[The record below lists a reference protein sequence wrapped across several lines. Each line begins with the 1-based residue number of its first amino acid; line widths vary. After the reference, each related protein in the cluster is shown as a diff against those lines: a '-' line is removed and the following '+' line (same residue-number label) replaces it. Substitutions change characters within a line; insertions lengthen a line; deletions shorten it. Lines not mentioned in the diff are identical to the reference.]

1 MNEFNENLTVE
12 DLNTETLGF
21 LFMERLLAEQRA
33 LERRMTEF
41 EFKHMMNNSMQQHR
55 NQLFAET
62 LLLATLLL
70 RHAQENDPK
79 LLEQATQRLQ
89 DIAKHAADTEPYLS
103 MHETFWRD
111 FIDVCGKT
119 IKTRALKG
127 AVNQKFD

>member
-21 LFMERLLAEQRA
+21 L
-33 LERRMTEF
+33 
-41 EFKHMMNNSMQQHR
+41 
-55 NQLFAET
+55 
-62 LLLATLLL
+62 
-70 RHAQENDPK
+70 
-79 LLEQATQRLQ
+79 
-89 DIAKHAADTEPYLS
+89 
-103 MHETFWRD
+103 